1 MRANENIQ
9 MLKIL
14 AIYAVGLLV
23 GAVSGFL
30 PLFSLVA
37 GYPILLVRQRMGL
50 PQARIMA
57 LATLVITWIIL
68 DPLSFVLVGLG
79 LAIGYS
85 LLEWRSPD
93 RGLGGAYKFGLFG
106 GTVWLA
112 LSNFSALLME
122 ERNLLSIINDVITKS
137 FSLMYESMAS
147 LEIYSP
153 EQLEFL
159 QEFQEQAVPLFSN
172 NWPIMAFVFICLGT
186 TACLLLLARY
196 EPAVALGLAKWRDAR
211 APGWLAVATFVAN
224 GLQRFSPATMPWLV
238 HNLLGIGNFVL
249 LLSGYALVFF
259 YMRHLRFSR
268 MMGILFTVYLF
279 LSPWLRPVLILVG
292 MFDALFDYRYYA
304 RTKKS
309 S

>member
-1 MRANENIQ
+1 

-137 FSLMYESMAS
+137 FSLMYES
-147 LEIYSP
+147 
-153 EQLEFL
+153 
-159 QEFQEQAVPLFSN
+159 
-172 NWPIMAFVFICLGT
+172 
-186 TACLLLLARY
+186 CLLY
-196 EPAVALGLAKWRDAR
+196 
-211 APGWLAVATFVAN
+211 T
-224 GLQRFSPATMPWLV
+224 
-238 HNLLGIGNFVL
+238 
-249 LLSGYALVFF
+249 
-259 YMRHLRFSR
+259 SR
-268 MMGILFTVYLF
+268 CV
-279 LSPWLRPVLILVG
+279 
-292 MFDALFDYRYYA
+292 
-304 RTKKS
+304 
-309 S
+309 